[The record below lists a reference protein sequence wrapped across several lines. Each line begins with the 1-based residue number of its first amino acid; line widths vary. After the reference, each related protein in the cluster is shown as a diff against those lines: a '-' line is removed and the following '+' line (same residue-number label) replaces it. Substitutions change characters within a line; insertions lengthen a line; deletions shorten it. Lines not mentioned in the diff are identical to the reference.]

1 LVVAAW
7 KRNILLAVGPLS
19 ILPWMLLSLLAVS
32 SAPGDLNGYYSFPV
46 IIAIAWPTIAFA
58 MNREQRTLHLQLW
71 TSLLSIMLLVTID
84 SPWRGLGIPN
94 LRAIGAYETALRN
107 VISRRA
113 EFGRLMVDDAVASL
127 VPESLITNEWINQWA
142 VDRLPNPDVVIYKDG
157 TWDSTN
163 TLRVIAASGLT
174 QRCRIDN
181 TPFLIVSREGAS
193 YCR

>member
-1 LVVAAW
+1 
-7 KRNILLAVGPLS
+7 
-19 ILPWMLLSLLAVS
+19 
-32 SAPGDLNGYYSFPV
+32 
-46 IIAIAWPTIAFA
+46 IALA
-58 MNREQRTLHLQLW
+58 MNGEQRTLQLW

-127 VPESLITNEWINQWA
+127 VPESLMTNEWINQWA